1 MELLALPGGG
11 ASLEFHSHESPDLIR
26 ALGRMGGYVVGD
38 HGAHQLFR
46 FDGAELAYLPSWAAP
61 CLIAHDGPSTELLHR
76 ITAAM
81 AAGD

>member
-11 ASLEFHSHESPDLIR
+11 ASLEFASFEAPELIR
-26 ALGRMGGYVVGD
+26 ALGGMGRYSVSS
-38 HGAHQLFR
+38 HGSHQLFR
-46 FDGAELAYLPSWAAP
+46 FDGAELAYLPGWSAP
-61 CLIAHDGPSTELLHR
+61 CLIADDAPSTELLHR

>member
-11 ASLEFHSHESPDLIR
+11 ASLEFHSHESADLIR
-26 ALGRMGGYVVGD
+26 ALGRVGGYSVSD

-46 FDGAELAYLPSWAAP
+46 FDGAELAYLPSWVAP

-76 ITAAM
+76 ITAII